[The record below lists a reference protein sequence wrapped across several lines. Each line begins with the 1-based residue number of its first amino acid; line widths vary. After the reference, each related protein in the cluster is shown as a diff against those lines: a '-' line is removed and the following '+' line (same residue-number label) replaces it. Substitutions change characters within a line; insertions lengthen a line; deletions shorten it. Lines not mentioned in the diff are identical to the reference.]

1 MKKPTNLNLTILKDN
16 QGSTFRKIAGIQR
29 LCDTFNE
36 QLAEKFIETFME
48 IDNQVQDEETL
59 FPCQTR

>member
-1 MKKPTNLNLTILKDN
+1 MKKPTKINLTILKDN
-16 QGSTFRKIAGIQR
+16 QGSIFRKMAGIKR
-29 LCDTFNE
+29 LFDTFHE

-48 IDNQVQDEETL
+48 IDNQVQEETL